1 MLLELDRIVDDHEG
15 RIYLAKD
22 ARMGARMLERGYPRI
37 SEFAAVRQRF
47 DPDRKMRSLLS
58 DRLGI

>member
-1 MLLELDRIVDDHEG
+1 MLLELDRIVDDHGG

-37 SEFAAVRQRF
+37 AEFAAVRQRF